1 MRIEQGDILPE
12 VSLEVDGQFISQA
25 SLGTEAC
32 YHPVYMAA
40 LFVRVS

>member
-1 MRIEQGDILPE
+1 MLSEI
-12 VSLEVDGQFISQA
+12 SLEVDGQFISQA

-32 YHPVYMAA
+32 YHPVHMVA